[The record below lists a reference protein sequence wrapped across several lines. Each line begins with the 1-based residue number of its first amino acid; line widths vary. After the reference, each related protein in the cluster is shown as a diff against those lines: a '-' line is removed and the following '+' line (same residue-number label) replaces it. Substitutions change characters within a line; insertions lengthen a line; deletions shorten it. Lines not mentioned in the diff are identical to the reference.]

1 MPVVDVLCDEGFE
14 QAARLPGGKH
24 LVRPVRPRPAEVVVE
39 DLAEDRQGALGVG
52 AEVVDLQH
60 PGVVVAP
67 QAALAAE
74 RRDAA
79 LHADARTSEGGE
91 VTGSADDA
99 SGFAD
104 LLLWLRGSVASFHGC
119 EIVLRAGDGSQ
130 PAAPGEASVSGLA
143 PRRLLIGPHPV
154 GNSLEPCDTRLPAL
168 VPRSGAGS
176 CRFVEAYTRLVRP
189 WQAPD
194 EREKPLFVQHHRGG
208 RLALRTVAQI
218 VERGGGSKRSRE
230 ACRPSHLP
238 PLCRRTCFESTPI
251 FATSRLIVGHK
262 SLESTQ
268 IYTHVSLEDLKE
280 VVWRSHPHGRR
291 GGAHSA
297 SGVRGASPDVLSP
310 CRMAP
315 RGVESAHHRAQTHGR
330 CHSRPTCSI
339 ERSGAIG
346 AHRMWR

>member
-1 MPVVDVLCDEGFE
+1 M
-14 QAARLPGGKH
+14 
-24 LVRPVRPRPAEVVVE
+24 
-39 DLAEDRQGALGVG
+39 G

-119 EIVLRAGDGSQ
+119 RIVLRAGDGSQ
-130 PAAPGEASVSGLA
+130 PAAPGEAGVSGLA

-168 VPRSGAGS
+168 FPRAGAGS

-238 PLCRRTCFESTPI
+238 PFHGGAPASNPRRSSPHPGYHRPQEPRKHPDLHPCESGG
-251 FATSRLIVGHK
+251 S
-262 SLESTQ
+262 Q
-268 IYTHVSLEDLKE
+268 
-280 VVWRSHPHGRR
+280 R
-291 GGAHSA
+291 GGMAL
-297 SGVRGASPDVLSP
+297 ASPWPARRSP
-310 CRMAP
+310 FGKRSP
-315 RGVESAHHRAQTHGR
+315 GRES
-330 CHSRPTCSI
+330 
-339 ERSGAIG
+339 
-346 AHRMWR
+346 

>member
-119 EIVLRAGDGSQ
+119 RIVSRSGHDSQ
-130 PAAPGEASVSGLA
+130 PVDAATGRRSRTPGLA
-143 PRRLLIGPHPV
+143 DTAGCIPV
-154 GNSLEPCDTRLPAL
+154 FR
-168 VPRSGAGS
+168 
-176 CRFVEAYTRLVRP
+176 
-189 WQAPD
+189 
-194 EREKPLFVQHHRGG
+194 
-208 RLALRTVAQI
+208 
-218 VERGGGSKRSRE
+218 
-230 ACRPSHLP
+230 ACMR
-238 PLCRRTCFESTPI
+238 CI
-251 FATSRLIVGHK
+251 
-262 SLESTQ
+262 
-268 IYTHVSLEDLKE
+268 D
-280 VVWRSHPHGRR
+280 
-291 GGAHSA
+291 
-297 SGVRGASPDVLSP
+297 
-310 CRMAP
+310 MA
-315 RGVESAHHRAQTHGR
+315 
-330 CHSRPTCSI
+330 
-339 ERSGAIG
+339 
-346 AHRMWR
+346 